1 MAVLWSSS
9 RDLHLDWQPGSG
21 QRGLAEAI
29 RRAIRSGR
37 LETGTALPSTRALA
51 EDLGV
56 ARGTV
61 TKAYAQL
68 AVEGYLRTT
77 QGAPTRVAAIAAP
90 QASPARS
97 RPSSEAP
104 ADARWNLLPGRPDL
118 AAFPRTEWL
127 AATRK
132 VLQQAPPDV
141 FGYTDDLGAPV
152 LRTALARYLA
162 RSRGVVADP
171 DRILVCGG
179 FAQAISVLAAALHHQ
194 GVHEMAFEDPS
205 LRRFRDLASAAG
217 QRIVGVPVDGA
228 GLRVSDLDSPVA
240 VVTPAHQFPLGVTL
254 APERRAELAR
264 WVTSSGAF
272 AVEDDYDGEFRFDRE
287 PVGALQSLAPE
298 RFIYAGT
305 ASKTLAPALRLGW
318 LVLPRALVDPVRAV
332 MADRGSRPPAL
343 SQHVLAEMLESGKY
357 DQHVRRRRT
366 VYRNRRDRLLSLLP
380 QPLQPS
386 GISAGLHLLVPLPA
400 AGPDEAVVLDH
411 ARRHSLA
418 LETLRNTWIS
428 PGPHP
433 QGIVVGYAAPA
444 DHAFTP
450 AIDALMATL
459 RGAGISWSSGS

>member
-1 MAVLWSSS
+1 MTVPWSSS
-9 RDLHLDWQPGSG
+9 RDIHLDWQPGSG

-29 RRAIRSGR
+29 RQAIRSGR

-51 EDLGV
+51 ADLGV

-61 TKAYAQL
+61 TKAYTQL
-68 AVEGYLRTT
+68 AAEGYLRTS
-77 QGAPTRVAAIAAP
+77 QGAPTKVAAIAAP
-90 QASPARS
+90 QASPT
-97 RPSSEAP
+97 RPSREP

-132 VLQQAPPDV
+132 VLQHAPPDL
-141 FGYTDDLGAPV
+141 FGLTDELGAPV

-179 FAQAISVLAAALHHQ
+179 FAQAISVLASALHHQ

-205 LRRFRDLASAAG
+205 LHRFRDLARAAG

-228 GLRVSDLDSPVA
+228 GFRVSELDSPVA

-318 LVLPRALVDPVRAV
+318 LVLPRALVEPVRAAV
-332 MADRGSRPPAL
+332 AERGSRPPAL

-357 DQHVRRRRT
+357 DQHVRRRRA
-366 VYRNRRDRLLSLLP
+366 VYRNRRDRLLSRLP
-380 QPLQPS
+380 RQLHPS

-400 AGPDEAVVLDH
+400 TGPSEAEVLDH

-418 LETLRNTWIS
+418 LETLRDTWIS
-428 PGPHP
+428 PGPHA
-433 QGIVVGYAAPA
+433 QGIIVGYAAPA
-444 DHAFTP
+444 DHAFAP

-459 RGAGISWSSGS
+459 RDAGVRSSGR